1 MEKLELEPG
10 AVEQHNGYAINYKAW
25 WLEEQKKRLN
35 LEKEVEDL
43 KAQKD
48 RLKAVLKDLL

>member
-10 AVEQHNGYAINYKAW
+10 AIEQHNGYAINYKAW

-43 KAQKD
+43 KVQIG
-48 RLKAVLKDLL
+48 RLKVVLKDLL

>member
-1 MEKLELEPG
+1 MEKNE
-10 AVEQHNGYAINYKAW
+10 YAIDYKAW

-43 KAQKD
+43 KAQTD